1 MFQCFISY
9 RRRNKR
15 RRIISKGNYIADYI
29 LIKCYLKKMLF
40 DFLII
45 YYHSQFQDSVL
56 RSASVAHTSE
66 VCVSAILLL
75 PSVNKMKTHEHMLAP
90 SGVRFVPS
98 FVKFGEMVRKL
109 NDGNKDTDG
118 IMIS

>member
-1 MFQCFISY
+1 
-9 RRRNKR
+9 
-15 RRIISKGNYIADYI
+15 
-29 LIKCYLKKMLF
+29 MLF

-56 RSASVAHTSE
+56 GSVVHTSE
-66 VCVSAILLL
+66 VCVSAILLLLLLLLL

-90 SGVRFVPS
+90 SGVTFLPS

-109 NDGNKDTDG
+109 NGGNKDTDG
-118 IMIS
+118 IMMS